1 MQTNHDES
9 LRYGKQGDRFLHISE
24 VSSGASCG
32 CVCIECGEPLV
43 AKKGPVLT
51 HHFAHVADTNCNP
64 TPESLTHRY
73 AKGLVARALSGI
85 EPAFGVQEEVK
96 GLAAWARS
104 PATVFQADKAEVE
117 PQRFEG
123 FVPDVL
129 LEKGS
134 RKLAVEIHFR
144 HPVPPQKVALLE
156 QNYTHAVEVDLSDLP
171 VDASPDELKV
181 ALGEVRR
188 WSWLNNRS
196 SLFGEL
202 KAQLTTCSSLYIP
215 KIKAIAERKVPTCSS
230 PQVPHNKIKEAEEKV
245 VAMAQWCAQP
255 SASRRPYPE
264 LSPAEK
270 LALHCAY
277 IGIRPLELP
286 LHLMQTV
293 RGQLL
298 LGHIHC
304 VYWQTWFFAKFCIG
318 SKPIELKSVER
329 AARAMFCDLRM
340 PRKTLQSENG
350 FSQVGELFY
359 ELLLQLAMQG
369 LVTQHKGERAWL
381 HTFSPKVQ
389 TKEEARSL
397 LIGGGHTSN
406 SSDSQLR

>member
-1 MQTNHDES
+1 LQVHHDES
-9 LRYGKQGDRFLHISE
+9 LHYGKNGDQLLHISE
-24 VSSGASCG
+24 VSSGLSCC
-32 CVCIECGEPLV
+32 CVCLECGEPLV
-43 AKKGPVLT
+43 AKKGPVLS
-51 HHFAHVADTNCNP
+51 HHFAHVAETNCNP

-73 AKGLVARALSGI
+73 AKDLVARTLSGY
-85 EPAFGVQEEVK
+85 EPAFEVHEEVR

-104 PATVFQADKAEVE
+104 PVMVFLADRAEVE
-117 PQRFEG
+117 PQEFDD

-129 LEKGS
+129 LEAGS
-134 RKLAVEIHFR
+134 RRLAVEIRFR
-144 HPVPPQKVALLE
+144 HPVPPEKIALLE
-156 QNYTHAVEVDLSDLP
+156 KRYVHAVEVDLSDLP
-171 VDASPDELKV
+171 DNAGPDEIHG

-196 SLFGEL
+196 GLFGDVR
-202 KAQLTTCSSLYIP
+202 AQLDTCSSLYIP
-215 KIKAIAERKVPTCSS
+215 KLQAIAERKIPTCSS
-230 PQVPHNKIKEAEEKV
+230 PQAPHNKIRKAEEKV
-245 VAMAQWCAQP
+245 IAMDEWRTQP
-255 SASRRPYPE
+255 SESRRPYPE

-277 IGIRPLELP
+277 IGIRPSELP

-293 RGQLL
+293 RGQSL

-318 SKPIELKSVER
+318 TKAIDLRTVER
-329 AARAMFCDLRM
+329 AARAMFSDLGT

-350 FSQVGELFY
+350 FSAVAEMFY

-369 LVTQHKGERAWL
+369 LVTQHKGERTWL

-389 TKEEARSL
+389 TKEEARKA
-397 LIGGGHTSN
+397 LIDGGLTNFSGN
-406 SSDSQLR
+406 LKML